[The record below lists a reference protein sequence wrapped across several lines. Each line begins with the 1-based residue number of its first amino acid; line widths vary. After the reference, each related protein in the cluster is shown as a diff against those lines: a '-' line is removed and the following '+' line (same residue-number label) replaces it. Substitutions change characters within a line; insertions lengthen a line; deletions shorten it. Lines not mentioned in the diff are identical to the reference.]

1 MKNILKDTHEPV
13 IAEQYHKLQE
23 RFDDECTA
31 LLDQCFYKNEKN
43 TRVCLEINYVS
54 LIHEHQCEME
64 DTVELMFVASLG
76 KAQISFLLYF
86 FCPILFLR
94 RGPQRLKRREH
105 RVHGENNYGYSSRA
119 DTVWYRMYY
128 FYTSPNS
135 KYVIDI
141 PALPRLCYEPM
152 IINVFTKLLLQVF
165 RVFYILFYA
174 FVLVTMTRKTIKV
187 NDLSDFWDEF
197 VISIWQLSYLVEMGM
212 QVNQLIAILVK
223 FLFVFLVFWFTY
235 AVCHIS
241 LAGHYKE
248 TPNITD
254 ITLPWLLFSNGAF
267 EIFGEADDEDKTGDD
282 IMPNASYTTMVPIVL
297 FTYMLVSSI
306 MLVNLVTALL
316 TKKYEDVSRYS
327 HIYWKY
333 KLYDRLVELL
343 LSITGE
349 TPQLLCTA
357 NGKRAK
363 GTGLPTRAA

>member
-1 MKNILKDTHEPV
+1 MFPTVYICHTMKNILKDTHEPV

-76 KAQISFLLYF
+76 KAQNFLAHPCCQRAIERRWQPGFKVGQISFLLYF

-141 PALPRLCYEPM
+141 VSGCLRFRY
-152 IINVFTKLLLQVF
+152 IINMK
-165 RVFYILFYA
+165 RSHY
-174 FVLVTMTRKTIKV
+174 
-187 NDLSDFWDEF
+187 S
-197 VISIWQLSYLVEMGM
+197 
-212 QVNQLIAILVK
+212 
-223 FLFVFLVFWFTY
+223 FLPPNY
-235 AVCHIS
+235 S
-241 LAGHYKE
+241 LRFQDCAMS
-248 TPNITD
+248 
-254 ITLPWLLFSNGAF
+254 L
-267 EIFGEADDEDKTGDD
+267 
-282 IMPNASYTTMVPIVL
+282 
-297 FTYMLVSSI
+297 
-306 MLVNLVTALL
+306 
-316 TKKYEDVSRYS
+316 
-327 HIYWKY
+327 
-333 KLYDRLVELL
+333 
-343 LSITGE
+343 
-349 TPQLLCTA
+349 
-357 NGKRAK
+357 
-363 GTGLPTRAA
+363 

>member
-1 MKNILKDTHEPV
+1 MFPTVSPFMKNMSRVICFHLLLITFQVYICHTMKNILKDTHEPV

-76 KAQISFLLYF
+76 KAQNFLAHPCCQRAIERRWQPGFKVGQISFLLYF

-141 PALPRLCYEPM
+141 VSGCLRFRY
-152 IINVFTKLLLQVF
+152 IINMK
-165 RVFYILFYA
+165 RSHY
-174 FVLVTMTRKTIKV
+174 
-187 NDLSDFWDEF
+187 S
-197 VISIWQLSYLVEMGM
+197 
-212 QVNQLIAILVK
+212 
-223 FLFVFLVFWFTY
+223 FLPPNY
-235 AVCHIS
+235 S
-241 LAGHYKE
+241 LRFQDCAMS
-248 TPNITD
+248 
-254 ITLPWLLFSNGAF
+254 L
-267 EIFGEADDEDKTGDD
+267 
-282 IMPNASYTTMVPIVL
+282 
-297 FTYMLVSSI
+297 
-306 MLVNLVTALL
+306 
-316 TKKYEDVSRYS
+316 
-327 HIYWKY
+327 
-333 KLYDRLVELL
+333 
-343 LSITGE
+343 
-349 TPQLLCTA
+349 
-357 NGKRAK
+357 
-363 GTGLPTRAA
+363 